1 MANLSQDPPEQIL
14 LRILGRLQNRRG
26 LDFREYRSTFI
37 QRRIQSRFL
46 SVKLKENDYAAY
58 EAYLTTHPEE
68 WDILFDTL
76 TINVTEF
83 FRDPPVWNYIERN
96 VFRPL
101 FSRPHPLTI
110 WSAGCSI
117 GEEPY
122 SLAILAYEMSLLS
135 TNPPPISIYASD
147 VDPIALAKAR
157 AGIYTDKSVSTLSE
171 KRIKLFF
178 TKEKD
183 GNYKIS
189 PKLASM
195 VRFREHSYINEPFI
209 TNCQVILCRNS
220 MIYLAQEAKDK
231 ALHNFHKALEL
242 GGLLILGASEV
253 LVGNAYDKLFDTSG
267 IHPGILRKSNPS

>member
-1 MANLSQDPPEQIL
+1 MPPLSQDSPEQIL

-58 EAYLTTHPEE
+58 ESYLATHQEE

-83 FRDPPVWNYIERN
+83 FRDPPIWDYIERN
-96 VFRPL
+96 IFRPL
-101 FSRPHPLTI
+101 FSRPHPLTL
-110 WSAGCSI
+110 WSAGCSM

-135 TNPPPISIYASD
+135 VNPPPITIYASD
-147 VDPIALAKAR
+147 VDPIALAKAK
-157 AGIYTDKSVSTLSE
+157 AGIYPQKSVLPLPS
-171 KRIKLFF
+171 KRVKLFF
-178 TKEKD
+178 TQEKD
-183 GNYKIS
+183 GNYKIL
-189 PKLASM
+189 PKITAL
-195 VRFREHSYINEPFI
+195 VRFREHSYLNEPFV

-231 ALHNFHKALEL
+231 ALHNFHKALEV

-253 LVGNAYDKLFDTSG
+253 LVGNAYDHLFDTSR
-267 IHPGILRKSNPS
+267 IHPGVLRKASSA

>member
-58 EAYLTTHPEE
+58 EAYLATHQEE

-83 FRDPPVWNYIERN
+83 FRDPPVWSYIEKN

-135 TNPPPISIYASD
+135 TNPPPISIYAST
-147 VDPIALAKAR
+147 R
-157 AGIYTDKSVSTLSE
+157 EGIWDFEANLTLS
-171 KRIKLFF
+171 KPILFQARF
-178 TKEKD
+178 HIGIFYLKKD
-183 GNYKIS
+183 LIS
-189 PKLASM
+189 SIFRDESLKCQTTCHR
-195 VRFREHSYINEPFI
+195 RFQRGL
-209 TNCQVILCRNS
+209 QRR
-220 MIYLAQEAKDK
+220 QE
-231 ALHNFHKALEL
+231 
-242 GGLLILGASEV
+242 
-253 LVGNAYDKLFDTSG
+253 
-267 IHPGILRKSNPS
+267 